1 MGKDLGDP
9 VNCLCVNLRRAAR
22 SLTRSYDAALAP
34 CGLTTGQF
42 STLLALKQ
50 MGPSPVS
57 AIAKVMD
64 VERSALT
71 RNLTVMAKNGLIER
85 IEGADRREK
94 IVSLS
99 ALGQQRLEEGQPLW
113 KQAQK
118 GAVAQLG
125 DDASRQL
132 LLSLSGLS

>member
-1 MGKDLGDP
+1 MKIDTKDP
-9 VNCLCVNLRRAAR
+9 ANCLCLNLRRAAR

-42 STLLALKQ
+42 STLLVLKQ

-57 AIAKVMD
+57 AIAKAMD

-85 IEGADRREK
+85 IEGEDRREK

-99 ALGQQRLEEGQPLW
+99 TVGLERLKRGQPLW
-113 KQAQK
+113 KRAQK

-125 DDASRQL
+125 DEASRQL
-132 LLSLSGLS
+132 LLSLSGFD